1 MRPDKRHTFFDRS
14 PMLKAWAAPSIDRFQ
29 LTAEQLDQIR
39 SADDQ
44 SAELAKIYTDHKAA
58 RIGRRPG

>member
-1 MRPDKRHTFFDRS
+1 MRPDNRHTFLDKS
-14 PMLKAWAAPSIDRFQ
+14 PLLKTWKAPSIDRFQ
-29 LTAEQLDQIR
+29 LTAEQLDYIR

-44 SAELAKIYTDHKAA
+44 SAELAKIYTDRKAA

>member
-1 MRPDKRHTFFDRS
+1 MRPDKRHTFLDRS
-14 PMLKAWAAPSIDRFQ
+14 PMLKAWAAPALDRFQ

-44 SAELAKIYTDHKAA
+44 SAELAKIYINHKAA
-58 RIGRRPG
+58 RMGRLPG